1 MKKQAEDMESSM
13 ESGASDKAGEDIETI
28 RQLLENLVTV
38 SFDQES
44 LLKEINP
51 HNINTPGYPSAIRK
65 QFKLQNDFKIIE
77 DTLVALS
84 NRNADIEA
92 FVMDKVAEIKY
103 NIKESLTELEERQV
117 AQGQEKQRRTMK
129 NLNDLALMM
138 NESLDKAQK
147 QASGSPGS
155 GSCDKPGGKGKG
167 KAGKEG
173 KIPMDKI
180 SQGQQGLS
188 ESLKGMKEK
197 MDKGKKEGKEGTSA
211 KDFAQAAAQ
220 QAALRKALEALQ
232 NDKKEQGKGS
242 KELEEIINNMDRIE
256 TELVNKR
263 LNHETLKRMK
273 DIETRLLEAEKAE
286 RQREEDNKRKSETA
300 QEKRKEIPPALQE
313 YLKKRQAE
321 IDMYKSVSPALR
333 PYYKT
338 LVDDYYKS
346 LKSSK

>member
-1 MKKQAEDMESSM
+1 M
-13 ESGASDKAGEDIETI
+13 
-28 RQLLENLVTV
+28 
-38 SFDQES
+38 
-44 LLKEINP
+44 
-51 HNINTPGYPSAIRK
+51 
-65 QFKLQNDFKIIE
+65 
-77 DTLVALS
+77 
-84 NRNADIEA
+84 
-92 FVMDKVAEIKY
+92 
-103 NIKESLTELEERQV
+103 
-117 AQGQEKQRRTMK
+117 
-129 NLNDLALMM
+129 
-138 NESLDKAQK
+138 
-147 QASGSPGS
+147 
-155 GSCDKPGGKGKG
+155 
-167 KAGKEG
+167 
-173 KIPMDKI
+173 
-180 SQGQQGLS
+180 
-188 ESLKGMKEK
+188 
-197 MDKGKKEGKEGTSA
+197 
-211 KDFAQAAAQ
+211 
-220 QAALRKALEALQ
+220 RKALEALQ